1 MLWRRRMMTLYS
13 FWQPNYMKLKNY
25 PCLEGRTCGVKKW
38 DFPAIL
44 AKFEVPYFQYT
55 GDDFL
60 NEFKS

>member
-1 MLWRRRMMTLYS
+1 M
-13 FWQPNYMKLKNY
+13 
-25 PCLEGRTCGVKKW
+25 CGVKKW

-60 NEFKS
+60 NELE